1 MLYPPSVK
9 WYNQKKQDMLRSAAH
24 PRWSNPSLQEEPC
37 YRFSGWRKAASVP
50 VSSAGAET
58 ILLGGNNM
66 AKRSH
71 NEVQE
76 SLQEL
81 TRIFRPKDPRK
92 FVKDYIRK
100 YRITGGYED
109 ELTTLVEREM
119 VKLNSPAS

>member
-1 MLYPPSVK
+1 MK
-9 WYNQKKQDMLRSAAH
+9 
-24 PRWSNPSLQEEPC
+24 RWNNRDFKEEPNFGSPGGELPPPF
-37 YRFSGWRKAASVP
+37 RAF
-50 VSSAGAET
+50 AGAES
-58 ILLGGNNM
+58 IPLGGNCMAN

-76 SLQEL
+76 SLREL

-109 ELTTLVEREM
+109 ELTTLVERELT
-119 VKLNSPAS
+119 KLNSPAS

>member
-1 MLYPPSVK
+1 MTKVK
-9 WYNQKKQDMLRSAAH
+9 VEPEWVLRVEQH
-24 PRWSNPSLQEEPC
+24 KIPLRE
-37 YRFSGWRKAASVP
+37 KACPESIP
-50 VSSAGAET
+50 
-58 ILLGGNNM
+58 LGGNCM

-76 SLQEL
+76 SLREL

-109 ELTTLVEREM
+109 ELTVIVEREL
-119 VKLNSPAS
+119 VKLNTPAS

>member
-1 MLYPPSVK
+1 MKVEPDLEVL
-9 WYNQKKQDMLRSAAH
+9 WVANNASAS
-24 PRWSNPSLQEEPC
+24 WL
-37 YRFSGWRKAASVP
+37 SG
-50 VSSAGAET
+50 GAES
-58 ILLGGNNM
+58 IPLGGNCM
-66 AKRSH
+66 AAKRSH

-109 ELTTLVEREM
+109 ELTVLVEREL